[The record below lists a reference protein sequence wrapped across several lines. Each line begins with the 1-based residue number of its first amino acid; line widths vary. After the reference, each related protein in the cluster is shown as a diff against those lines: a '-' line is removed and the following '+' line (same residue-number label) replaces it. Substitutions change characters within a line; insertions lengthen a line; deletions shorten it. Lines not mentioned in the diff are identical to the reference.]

1 MVYSSSPNDYKYRN
15 RDKKENIYDEDKNI
29 IGSYY
34 PTERNRSGAYK
45 DLHVLQ
51 EIYYNTGEGDKFGL
65 NAWYINSNRELAML
79 STDYGNDMDFENRQR
94 EQTFRGVLSW
104 DRVREKWKV
113 GVKGGYI
120 HTWMAYDYKRDK
132 GNGEM
137 ASMTRSR
144 SKINTFYGSADGDY
158 APSEKWLFTA
168 GVSVHQHL
176 VESADKISSRRKVT
190 RLLSGMTRD
199 VSSFPVPFL
208 RNGGL
213 SIVCRLACPSRGYVR
228 YGMGPGYPG
237 FLHRRG
243 TVEKGNIV
251 AKASISRNY
260 RFPTLND
267 LYFLPGGNPDLKSE
281 HGFTYDVGLSFS
293 VGKENVYALSGGI
306 NWFDSHIDDWI
317 IWLPT
322 TKGFFSPRN
331 LKRYMLTGQ
340 RPTPTLI

>member
-1 MVYSSSPNDYKYRN
+1 
-15 RDKKENIYDEDKNI
+15 
-29 IGSYY
+29 
-34 PTERNRSGAYK
+34 
-45 DLHVLQ
+45 
-51 EIYYNTGEGDKFGL
+51 
-65 NAWYINSNRELAML
+65 
-79 STDYGNDMDFENRQR
+79 
-94 EQTFRGVLSW
+94 
-104 DRVREKWKV
+104 
-113 GVKGGYI
+113 
-120 HTWMAYDYKRDK
+120 MAYDYKRDK

-176 VESADKISSRRKVT
+176 VESADKNIISQEGNKAVVGYDKGRVEFSGSVSAKWRPVD
-190 RLLSGMTRD
+190 RLPPRLSFARICS
-199 VSSFPVPFL
+199 V
-208 RNGGL
+208 RNGPRL
-213 SIVCRLACPSRGYVR
+213 SRLSSSTGYCRKRQYRG
-228 YGMGPGYPG
+228 
-237 FLHRRG
+237 
-243 TVEKGNIV
+243 E
-251 AKASISRNY
+251 SIHLPELPFSHAER
-260 RFPTLND
+260 PL
-267 LYFLPGGNPDLKSE
+267 FLPGGNPDLKSE

>member
-1 MVYSSSPNDYKYRN
+1 
-15 RDKKENIYDEDKNI
+15 
-29 IGSYY
+29 
-34 PTERNRSGAYK
+34 
-45 DLHVLQ
+45 
-51 EIYYNTGEGDKFGL
+51 
-65 NAWYINSNRELAML
+65 
-79 STDYGNDMDFENRQR
+79 
-94 EQTFRGVLSW
+94 
-104 DRVREKWKV
+104 
-113 GVKGGYI
+113 
-120 HTWMAYDYKRDK
+120 
-132 GNGEM
+132 
-137 ASMTRSR
+137 
-144 SKINTFYGSADGDY
+144 
-158 APSEKWLFTA
+158 
-168 GVSVHQHL
+168 
-176 VESADKISSRRKVT
+176 
-190 RLLSGMTRD
+190 
-199 VSSFPVPFL
+199 
-208 RNGGL
+208 
-213 SIVCRLACPSRGYVR
+213 
-228 YGMGPGYPG
+228 MGPGYPG

>member
-1 MVYSSSPNDYKYRN
+1 MGGLVRLSTSPANHEGFGLQYVQGVGSFSTFDEFLRLTYGDKHWQSSTRVVYSSSPNDYKYRN

-158 APSEKWLFTA
+158 APSEKWLMCTCLCRNPGRLFRCLDGILAILLHEFLELEGSLA
-168 GVSVHQHL
+168 G
-176 VESADKISSRRKVT
+176 ACA
-190 RLLSGMTRD
+190 SGLIA
-199 VSSFPVPFL
+199 VF
-208 RNGGL
+208 
-213 SIVCRLACPSRGYVR
+213 
-228 YGMGPGYPG
+228 
-237 FLHRRG
+237 
-243 TVEKGNIV
+243 
-251 AKASISRNY
+251 
-260 RFPTLND
+260 
-267 LYFLPGGNPDLKSE
+267 
-281 HGFTYDVGLSFS
+281 
-293 VGKENVYALSGGI
+293 NVK
-306 NWFDSHIDDWI
+306 F
-317 IWLPT
+317 
-322 TKGFFSPRN
+322 GFFFKCSAK
-331 LKRYMLTGQ
+331 LADFSY
-340 RPTPTLI
+340 

>member
-1 MVYSSSPNDYKYRN
+1 
-15 RDKKENIYDEDKNI
+15 
-29 IGSYY
+29 
-34 PTERNRSGAYK
+34 
-45 DLHVLQ
+45 
-51 EIYYNTGEGDKFGL
+51 
-65 NAWYINSNRELAML
+65 
-79 STDYGNDMDFENRQR
+79 
-94 EQTFRGVLSW
+94 
-104 DRVREKWKV
+104 
-113 GVKGGYI
+113 
-120 HTWMAYDYKRDK
+120 
-132 GNGEM
+132 
-137 ASMTRSR
+137 
-144 SKINTFYGSADGDY
+144 
-158 APSEKWLFTA
+158 
-168 GVSVHQHL
+168 
-176 VESADKISSRRKVT
+176 
-190 RLLSGMTRD
+190 MTRD

-213 SIVCRLACPSRGYVR
+213 SIVLPPACPSRGYVR

-251 AKASISRNY
+251 AKASISLNY

-322 TKGFFSPRN
+322 TKGFFSPET